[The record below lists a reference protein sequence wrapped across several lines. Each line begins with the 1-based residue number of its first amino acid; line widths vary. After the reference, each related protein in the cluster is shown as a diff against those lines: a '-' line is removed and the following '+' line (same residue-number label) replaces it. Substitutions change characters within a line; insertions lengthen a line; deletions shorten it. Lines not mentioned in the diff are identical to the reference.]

1 MFAGGWTRSVF
12 PFPASFCSSQP
23 DLGQRKRIFHRRN
36 GKTTRARRDH
46 DRSKSNDTTG
56 KSSLDGN
63 GTLEENVS
71 FFRSLSL
78 SFARAVSL
86 SLSLSPIPPLDQPV
100 RFLLSFA
107 LNENIDFRASG
118 IIFIEI
124 RFIGLAKSFFL

>member
-1 MFAGGWTRSVF
+1 MERSRKMF
-12 PFPASFCSSQP
+12 
-23 DLGQRKRIFHRRN
+23 L
-36 GKTTRARRDH
+36 
-46 DRSKSNDTTG
+46 
-56 KSSLDGN
+56 
-63 GTLEENVS
+63 
-71 FFRSLSL
+71 FFALSLSL
-78 SFARAVSL
+78 SRAHSLSLSL

>member
-1 MFAGGWTRSVF
+1 MTPREKVHSMEMERSRKMF
-12 PFPASFCSSQP
+12 
-23 DLGQRKRIFHRRN
+23 L
-36 GKTTRARRDH
+36 
-46 DRSKSNDTTG
+46 
-56 KSSLDGN
+56 
-63 GTLEENVS
+63 
-71 FFRSLSL
+71 FFALSLSL
-78 SFARAVSL
+78 SRAQSL